1 MYTIC
6 ETTFPILNN
15 TTNLEEIKQ
24 IVEINEEFFELYNNF
39 IEFLGEDVDFFFFMS
54 NKVNFFNSITEFE
67 NTEIFKEFYNED
79 KELFLNLEMLLEEN
93 FSQQKKQL
101 QYSTFESELEALGLV
116 LYIQGCLYVVLV
128 SILLLVALVGAVA
141 LFFNGN
147 LKEPVENQSVTAQY
161 SKTFQI
167 SYSS

>member
-1 MYTIC
+1 
-6 ETTFPILNN
+6 
-15 TTNLEEIKQ
+15 
-24 IVEINEEFFELYNNF
+24 
-39 IEFLGEDVDFFFFMS
+39 MS